1 MVARFAV
8 LCGLRGNAG
17 GAHRLWDPG
26 GTEERCTTD
35 TARQSLSMEADEQAG
50 GPLTWPGPSTETNE
64 ASFCVKISKIAIVDS
79 FWQGVGGGRI
89 GLIFELSKGQS
100 IGDDDMQE
108 LCRRVGLGPSS
119 RRAVFTS
126 KPDQHGTRTE
136 KWTVNFHTLTE
147 LGKIFLEL
155 ATGETSD
162 GMVKVPCVQGGY
174 LTEAAANAR
183 VVPTTFAPTPHGID
197 VTDLTMSGMNH
208 TVKTLNRVKRDEGMR
223 TALQGAKL
231 FEATTMLPGAKLR
244 AETYGAINMC
254 YRTAAQMNG
263 GGAVYS
269 VHVFFKYREVSDEV
283 ALKVQN
289 KEDDFGKLLTGEDA
303 ASENEGGTP
312 VISIRGRG
320 VGEGPTIKL
329 SSSEASSSPGS
340 TSGTRTRRRAEALRG
355 DQSAG
360 WRRVCSGWT
369 SQEVGMKIWKN
380 WWYTRWRSI
389 ESGGRGG
396 SGTTSRMR

>member
-1 MVARFAV
+1 
-8 LCGLRGNAG
+8 
-17 GAHRLWDPG
+17 
-26 GTEERCTTD
+26 
-35 TARQSLSMEADEQAG
+35 MEADEQAG
-50 GPLTWPGPSTETNE
+50 GPLTWPGPGTETNE

-89 GLIFELSKGQS
+89 GLIFELSKEQS

-126 KPDQHGTRTE
+126 KPDQQGTRAE

-147 LGKIFLEL
+147 LGKTFLEL

-174 LTEAAANAR
+174 LTEDAANAR
-183 VVPTTFAPTPHGID
+183 VVPTTFSPTPHGID

-312 VISIRGRG
+312 IISVRGRG
-320 VGEGPTIKL
+320 VGEGPIDHQVKFIRGFQQSGLYFRDMDTEKGRGPTWGQVRRM
-329 SSSEASSSPGS
+329 EAG
-340 TSGTRTRRRAEALRG
+340 
-355 DQSAG
+355 
-360 WRRVCSGWT
+360 
-369 SQEVGMKIWKN
+369 
-380 WWYTRWRSI
+380 
-389 ESGGRGG
+389 ESGGRDKDLEELVVHQMEKHRIGG
-396 SGTTSRMR
+396 QGGLGYDIKDAVTDLNMEPNETSTGRKVR